1 MAPRPVLLFCGDLGG
16 TGVARN
22 TVLAANALHA
32 RGVAVEVITTRTGFL
47 AAELAGPR
55 LTVLAPAFRRPRPL
69 ALASGLTQL
78 RREIVARDPRL
89 VVSMGNHAHLCLWA
103 ALRGLP
109 ELKRAYR
116 ISNDLEH
123 GKPGSLSAW
132 QRRATAALLAADADR
147 LLCVSAALAQT
158 RAFAAAR
165 RQGRVAVL
173 PNGVDAERVRARAAE
188 PIAEATAPS
197 GPPLIAAVG
206 RLHPQKNYPALIEAL
221 ALCRAQ
227 GRDLRAVI
235 IGHGSARRWN
245 ELEKLARRLG
255 VADLVR
261 FTGEL
266 DNPFP
271 LVRRASAFALLSG
284 WEGSP
289 NSLLEAL
296 ACGTP
301 VVAARSAG
309 AAPEILGDGAFGRL
323 VDPDD
328 PAAIAAALIAQAG
341 RGADCV
347 LPGDRALAF
356 DQAVAS
362 NRLVGEILRLVAADA
377 EAMAAKARSGW
388 RLPDDI
394 QILARTESHRS

>member
-1 MAPRPVLLFCGDLGG
+1 MAASRPVLLFCGDLGG

-32 RGVAVEVITTRTGFL
+32 RGVVVEVIAARSGFL
-47 AAELAGPR
+47 ADELAGPR
-55 LTVLAPAFRRPRPL
+55 LTVLDPPFPRPRPL
-69 ALASGLTQL
+69 ALASATLQL
-78 RREIVARDPRL
+78 RQEIVARVPRL

-109 ELKRAYR
+109 EFKRAYR

-147 LLCVSAALAQT
+147 LLCVSEALAHT
-158 RAFAAAR
+158 RAFTAAR

-173 PNGVDAERVRARAAE
+173 PNGVNAERVRARAAA
-188 PIAEATAPS
+188 PVAEAAAPP

-206 RLHPQKNYPALIEAL
+206 RLHPQKNYPALLQAL
-221 ALCRAQ
+221 AVCRAE
-227 GRDLRAVI
+227 GRELQAVI
-235 IGHGSARRWN
+235 IGQGTARQRT
-245 ELEKLARRLG
+245 ELQRLARRLG

-271 LVRRASAFALLSG
+271 LVRRASVFALLSL
-284 WEGSP
+284 WEGNP

-309 AAPEILGDGAFGRL
+309 AATEILGGGAFGRL
-323 VDPDD
+323 VDPAD
-328 PAAIAAALIAQAG
+328 PAGIAAALIAQADG
-341 RGADCV
+341 GGACV
-347 LPGDRALAF
+347 RPGDRALAF
-356 DQAVAS
+356 DQRAAS
-362 NRLVGEILRLVAADA
+362 TRFVGEILNLVAADA
-377 EAMAAKARSGW
+377 GLAAKPRAGW
-388 RLPDDI
+388 RLSDEV
-394 QILARTESHRS
+394 QILARTEGHRS

>member
-1 MAPRPVLLFCGDLGG
+1 MARSRPVVLFCGDLGG

-32 RGVAVEVITTRTGFL
+32 RGVRVEVIAARRGVL
-47 AAELAGPR
+47 ADELAGPA
-55 LTVLAPAFRRPRPL
+55 LTVVTPAVRKPRSL
-69 ALASGLTQL
+69 ALASVVPQL
-78 RREIVARDPRL
+78 RREIRARAPRL
-89 VVSMGNHAHLCLWA
+89 AVSMGNHAHLCLWA
-103 ALRGLP
+103 AVRGMP
-109 ELKRAYR
+109 ELRRAYR

-123 GKPGSLSAW
+123 GKPMGPAAW
-132 QRRATAALLAADADR
+132 RRRNMAALLAADADR
-147 LLCVSAALAQT
+147 LFCVSHALAANP
-158 RAFAAAR
+158 AFAAAR

-173 PNGVDAERVRARAAE
+173 PNGVNAERVRARAAE
-188 PIAEATAPS
+188 QDGAATPD

-206 RLHPQKNYPALIEAL
+206 RLHPQKNYPALLEAL

-227 GRDLRAVI
+227 GRELQAVI
-235 IGHGSARRWN
+235 IGGGPAARRA
-245 ELEKLARRLG
+245 ELEALARRLG

-266 DNPFP
+266 ANPFP
-271 LVRRASAFALLSG
+271 LVRQAAAFALLSR

-309 AAPEILGDGAFGRL
+309 AAPEILADGAFGRL
-323 VDPDD
+323 VDPCD
-328 PAAIAAALIAQAG
+328 PAAIAQALIAQAG

-347 LPGDRALAF
+347 LPGERALDF
-356 DQAVAS
+356 DE
-362 NRLVGEILRLVAADA
+362 RLSSSRFVGEVLRLISADQEAPA
-377 EAMAAKARSGW
+377 EARAGW
-388 RLPDDI
+388 RL
-394 QILARTESHRS
+394 AAG